1 MGNTIGYLRKGS
13 KSDGASNQGTS
24 TRVVKAVSKQLEK
37 HEYQSISDADDL
49 DGDKRKNE
57 VDSSNAKES
66 KRGESLTPGE
76 HDAFSSPLDFGPS
89 LTEEVFSELNSS
101 VVDNEEKTDNRPL
114 PSENHLIKQ
123 STGKSESH
131 RDLRGIVGQTLSRA
145 RHRSKLHGSG
155 KKTATVKPIKASDER
170 TLESAIAMANA
181 LASKSMHDLD
191 KRCLADGYSPQP
203 SPALTPSSPTKKF
216 FWFPSVRSSSPRGAG
231 HHDKKPFL
239 DTEQANNVDVERMVS
254 NETKNA
260 YRALIE
266 SNTSRHQQ
274 LCNSVDDKLNQ
285 ISPNSPNQQ
294 KQPQL
299 LGRGHLSMSQHHL
312 PSHGACRRDEGL
324 HPHQNFHQ
332 HQPSLPSNF
341 QDTSKANLLPLPPKG
356 NTAKLESSKTA
367 KRHVRKNPLVL
378 KQGDFETELYSN
390 QFPNLSPHNQIS
402 SPLISS
408 TLPSSQHN
416 QQLTHTK
423 RDIVYQKDAATFR
436 LKKTPGLT
444 VIFSILYKVNLHFFI
459 LKIIFFLYLQQA
471 IINL

>member
-49 DGDKRKNE
+49 DPDNRKKE
-57 VDSSNAKES
+57 VESSNGKES
-66 KRGESLTPGE
+66 KRGEALTPGE

-101 VVDNEEKTDNRPL
+101 VVANQEKTENRPL
-114 PSENHLIKQ
+114 PSDNHLIKQ

-145 RHRSKLHGSG
+145 RHRSKLYGSG
-155 KKTATVKPIKASDER
+155 KKTATVRPIKASDER

-231 HHDKKPFL
+231 HHEKKPFL

-266 SNTSRHQQ
+266 SNTSRQQQ

-294 KQPQL
+294 KQPPS

-312 PSHGACRRDEGL
+312 PSHGGACRRDEGL

-341 QDTSKANLLPLPPKG
+341 SPPNLLPLPPKG

-367 KRHVRKNPLVL
+367 KRHVRKNPLVI

-390 QFPNLSPHNQIS
+390 QLPNLSPHRQIPS
-402 SPLISS
+402 QLISS
-408 TLPSSQHN
+408 TLPSNQHN
-416 QQLTHTK
+416 QQLTDTTQNV
-423 RDIVYQKDAATFR
+423 VYQKDAATFR

-444 VIFSILYKVNLHFFI
+444 VRFNFSYKLKSHFS
-459 LKIIFFLYLQQA
+459 FFK
-471 IINL
+471 